1 MSEMEQRPHILTL
14 HGEDMAEWLDDVA
27 RLRCEVFR
35 SFPYLYDGD
44 VAYEQK
50 YLAAYTRSPGSVLV
64 LALAGEQVVGAST
77 GLPMKEAD
85 LAFQRPFQ
93 QRGIPVEHVFYCG
106 ESVLL
111 PAFRGMGLG
120 HRFFDE
126 REAHARSLAGI
137 RWISF
142 ASVERAASD
151 PRRPA
156 DYRSNDSFWSR
167 RGYAPQP
174 DMKIQLPW
182 KQIGEADEAEQTLT
196 MWLRALEPTL

>member
-1 MSEMEQRPHILTL
+1 MEQRPHILTL
-14 HGEDMAEWLDDVA
+14 NGADMAEWLDDVA

-44 VAYEQK
+44 AAYEQQ
-50 YLAAYTRSPGSVLV
+50 YLTAYTRSPGSVLV

-77 GLPMKEAD
+77 GLPMREAD
-85 LAFQRPFQ
+85 SAFQRPFQ
-93 QRGIPVEHVFYCG
+93 DRGIPVESVFYCG

-151 PRRPA
+151 PRRPPG
-156 DYRSNDSFWSR
+156 YRSNDSFWAH

-174 DMKIQLPW
+174 DMKVQLPW
-182 KQIGEADEAEQTLT
+182 KQIGEAHETEQTLT
-196 MWLRALEPTL
+196 MWLRPVEPTP